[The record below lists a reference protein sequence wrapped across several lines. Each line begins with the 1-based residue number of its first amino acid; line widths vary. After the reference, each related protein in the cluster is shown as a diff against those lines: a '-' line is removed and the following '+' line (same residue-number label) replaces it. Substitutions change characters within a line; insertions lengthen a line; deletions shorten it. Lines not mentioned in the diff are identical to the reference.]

1 MFRDFEW
8 CSFRELI
15 CMFNV
20 FDNLKFINRLAFLI
34 GGLAVFILIFSF
46 VEYGVNNWFTVNKVI
61 VTGDM
66 EHVDQN
72 DLKSVA
78 INTVEGNLFT
88 FDIHEMQAN
97 FLEIPWVKH
106 IAVSRSFPNDVMV
119 NISEYKAIAYLGD
132 FQLISD
138 DGKVFNGTATE
149 SLPVFDTSVDN
160 VSEALSDYHLI
171 GRVLPNR
178 NLSIKRISINGMGIT
193 KLYFSNDL
201 QVVICGSEIEA
212 ELKLLDSYWDKLY
225 TINPGL
231 NYVNMCYKN
240 AMAINAIN
248 KSSAVA
254 VKSVESGKVK

>member
-1 MFRDFEW
+1 
-8 CSFRELI
+8 
-15 CMFNV
+15 MFNV

-46 VEYGVNNWFTVNKVI
+46 VEYGINNWFTVNRVI

-66 EHVDQN
+66 EHVDES

-78 INTVEGNLFT
+78 VDTVEGNLFT
-88 FDIHEMQAN
+88 IDINQLQAD

-106 IAVSRSFPNDVMV
+106 VAVSRSFPNDVMV
-119 NISEYKAIAYLGD
+119 NVSEYKAIANLGGD
-132 FQLISD
+132 QLISD
-138 DGKVFNGTATE
+138 DGKVFNGNAVE
-149 SLPVFDTSVDN
+149 SLPVFDTSIDN
-160 VSEALSDYHLI
+160 ISEALSDYHLI
-171 GRVLPNR
+171 MHALPNR
-178 NLSIKRISINGMGIT
+178 NLSIKRIAVNGVGIT

-201 QVVICGSEIEA
+201 EVVICGSEIEL

-248 KSSAVA
+248 KTSIVT
-254 VKSVESGKVK
+254 VKSLESGRVK